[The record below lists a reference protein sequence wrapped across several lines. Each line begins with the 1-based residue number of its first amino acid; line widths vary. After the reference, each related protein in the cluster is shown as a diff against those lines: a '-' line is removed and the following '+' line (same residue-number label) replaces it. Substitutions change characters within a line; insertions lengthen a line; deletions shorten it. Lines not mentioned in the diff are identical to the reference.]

1 MAQARPPEAE
11 HPEGGAG
18 ASWQTT
24 PRTPQPPV
32 VPPSAGSSSW
42 SRGLTPGA
50 PSPGPAGYVYAD
62 VPNRVIAYIVDIIV
76 LAVIG
81 GLVALLIGGL
91 LGGIVT
97 TGLGE
102 AGFQATTSLNLVPF
116 LVLAVVDLGISL
128 VYFAWSWSVQ
138 RGTPGM
144 KLLGLQIGD
153 ERDGRSIGFD
163 QALVRWVIL
172 GIPSILSTFA
182 ATVSDTLGV
191 VLSGIAL
198 VWLAVLLYSIAQS
211 PTKQGFHDRYAR
223 TVMVKSARRV
233 A

>member
-1 MAQARPPEAE
+1 
-11 HPEGGAG
+11 
-18 ASWQTT
+18 
-24 PRTPQPPV
+24 
-32 VPPSAGSSSW
+32 
-42 SRGLTPGA
+42 
-50 PSPGPAGYVYAD
+50 
-62 VPNRVIAYIVDIIV
+62 VPNRIIAYIVDIII

-81 GLVALLIGGL
+81 GFVALLVGGL
-91 LGGIVT
+91 FGGIVT

-102 AGFQATTSLNLVPF
+102 DGFQATTSLNLLPF

-128 VYFAWSWSVQ
+128 AYFVWSWSLQ

-153 ERDGRSIGFD
+153 ERDGHSIGLD

-182 ATVSDTLGV
+182 AFVSDTLGV
-191 VLSGIAL
+191 VLSVIAL
-198 VWLAVLLYSIAQS
+198 AWLAVLLYSIAQS

-223 TVMVKSARRV
+223 TIMVKSARRV